1 MPIHILRHISLNK
14 KFKSH
19 INSLQCHKYNDWPM
33 CVLISNF
40 EMHNCLQFFYL
51 CVENY
56 AFYVL
61 YLYLYLQCEYMR
73 KEMMRC
79 SVENLFSKR
88 ESLSDANLVCM
99 NFPKNQS
106 ALEILQLIVHIKSW
120 GQKCDNCFNAPK
132 MQLFRQ
138 SGIHMFALVHIL
150 RRNETWHCLAF
161 LFNACCEKIAADMHS
176 VDAATGWQIQHVV
189 LGFCRIHCNSE
200 KKWQKQKWA
209 NHENV
214 MNFVTK

>member
-19 INSLQCHKYNDWPM
+19 INSLQCHTYNDWPM

-79 SVENLFSKR
+79 SVENLFSKT
-88 ESLSDANLVCM
+88 ESLSDAYLVCM
-99 NFPKNQS
+99 NYPLNQS
-106 ALEILQLIVHIKSW
+106 TPTILQLIVHIKPW
-120 GQKCDNCFNAPK
+120 GQKCDNCLKCCWDAATVWVPCVCAS
-132 MQLFRQ
+132 MQ
-138 SGIHMFALVHIL
+138 IL
-150 RRNETWHCLAF
+150 RRNETWHWLAF
-161 LFNACCEKIAADMHS
+161 CAVWK
-176 VDAATGWQIQHVV
+176 
-189 LGFCRIHCNSE
+189 
-200 KKWQKQKWA
+200 
-209 NHENV
+209 
-214 MNFVTK
+214 